1 MKRTRQTSGGP
12 KSGVTFVGIGLC
24 CVEDEQGD
32 RGWALTGSSA
42 ATRLRRPWSA
52 PSWMAKKPRWSS
64 LIRPITIAIDG
75 NVTSLGK
82 VRHREF
88 AMASGEM
95 TREEFVA
102 FLSAAFA
109 NLDIRPPAEA
119 RSGSGVWHRDEP
131 RNREGQSHG
140 PNPSPAKRSGPP
152 SSFAG

>member
-1 MKRTRQTSGGP
+1 
-12 KSGVTFVGIGLC
+12 
-24 CVEDEQGD
+24 
-32 RGWALTGSSA
+32 
-42 ATRLRRPWSA
+42 
-52 PSWMAKKPRWSS
+52 MAKKPRWSS

-75 NVTSLGK
+75 NVTGLGK

-109 NLDIRPPAEA
+109 NLDIRPQAEA

-140 PNPSPAKRSGPP
+140 PHPSRAKRSRPP